1 MRPTWLFEADVF
13 GETAEPLKAEVRRQG
28 MTCAVI
34 RQALLASNASLL
46 PGGRRLADDDC
57 VIFCG
62 SSPCMLYIQQNRDW
76 VPGGWCN
83 PAALDCAAY
92 YPYFAPFLLNRRHA
106 ILKGVEA
113 IAQRD
118 ALFAALSR
126 EDKVFVRPSGC
137 QKLFTGRVV
146 SRDDFSTAL
155 APARYDPATLV
166 VIAEPRPIT
175 REWRLVVAEGS
186 VIAASQYLAHGA
198 IDVAP
203 GCPDAVR
210 TFAGDVLAA
219 VKWRPDEMFMMD
231 LCESEV
237 SLFLLELNSFSC
249 SALYQCDLPIVV
261 ATANELAVRSWEK
274 RRSPTV
280 DQITPESDPISP
292 CDTPSSAPPSS
303 S

>member
-1 MRPTWLFEADVF
+1 
-13 GETAEPLKAEVRRQG
+13 
-28 MTCAVI
+28 
-34 RQALLASNASLL
+34 
-46 PGGRRLADDDC
+46 
-57 VIFCG
+57 
-62 SSPCMLYIQQNRDW
+62 
-76 VPGGWCN
+76 
-83 PAALDCAAY
+83 
-92 YPYFAPFLLNRRHA
+92 LNRRHA

-118 ALFAALSR
+118 ALFAALSL

-146 SRDDFSTAL
+146 SREDFATAL

-175 REWRLVVAEGS
+175 REWRLVVEEGS

-203 GCPDAVR
+203 GCPDAAR
-210 TFAGDVLAA
+210 TFAGDVLAS

-231 LCESEV
+231 LCESEG

-261 ATANELAVRSWEK
+261 ATASELAVRSWKK
-274 RRSPTV
+274 RRSPAV
-280 DQITPESDPISP
+280 DHITPESDPISP